1 MGTVLKGG
9 EKIYIMVKSVKV
21 EEFSG
26 EERRAYVRRYEIFP
40 VNFRIQLKREGGGMD
55 VSETFRCLSRDIST
69 NGLCIIV
76 PPEQNAAV
84 RLLKEKNLKIEV
96 EVFLPSCEAPVSA
109 VGDVVWVK
117 IAKKKER
124 AEFSA
129 LIGVSF
135 SQISTA
141 DKERIREYIVSKF
154 ISEYQDYRK
163 K

>member
-1 MGTVLKGG
+1 MNSTRE
-9 EKIYIMVKSVKV
+9 EK
-21 EEFSG
+21 FTG

-40 VNFRIQLKREGGGMD
+40 VNLRVQLSEKNGTTE

-69 NGLCIIV
+69 NGICIIV

-84 RLLKEKNLKIEV
+84 RFLKMKNIKIEM
-96 EVFLPSCEAPVSA
+96 EIFLPEHETPISA
-109 VGDVVWVK
+109 IGNVEWTKVV
-117 IAKKKER
+117 KKKEM

-129 LIGVSF
+129 LVGVSF
-135 SQISTA
+135 SEMSST
-141 DKERIREYIVSKF
+141 DREKIRNYIVSKF